1 MMLPDLKLATWDEI
15 EAKVEEYKS
24 VFQDVDNYLFIDYE
38 TFYSDEY
45 SLRKKDMT
53 YLKFIKH
60 EFFKIQSAYIRRGNG
75 EEVYLRTATDIEEY
89 LRAQLEE
96 YPDTIICAQ
105 QVFFDGGIIKFFH
118 GLEFKYALDL
128 PSMSRAIWPN
138 HMFHNLDAIAE
149 RIWPDDESKRKSDDI
164 AFTKGV
170 YNWSEE
176 IHQRNYLYN
185 KQDTNLL
192 AEIVLYFKENGFPI
206 DVLVQQSIILMMYLK
221 PRFKGNRT
229 LLEAH
234 LKETIAEQ
242 EHKVDSAID
251 YIRKNAQI
259 RGAFFVTVEER
270 NKEKFKTQKSYDEAY
285 RATFKMPPMKNK
297 AELRK
302 MLSSNDKFALILEKG
317 FGITPPMKP
326 SPTKPDEFTYAFGK
340 GDVEFQKLMSV
351 HRDLAIVWEG
361 RMASKSNQERTRT
374 ETFLEYMDLCDGF
387 IPVPLRPSA
396 AHTHRLGGT
405 ESINMQNLGRNSPL
419 RPALTGGGTHAVNAT
434 DSSNIESRMSAVF
447 CGHTEKVELFINN
460 GDPYNDM
467 ATSIFGYEVDRKSK
481 VVDHKMQGAVGK
493 ATDLGCFAEGTAVI
507 TDAGIM
513 PIEQVQTCNKVW
525 NGVEWVSHEGT
536 IYKGTKSVINVGNSG
551 IYATPEHLI
560 WVDEYPKQAFTA
572 TEREIQTASRR
583 ERTEFRHI
591 DSNFQRMY
599 PDKWEQIVAN
609 AVFWMQNAEMEV
621 ELPTG
626 HMPEL
631 SSFKEELERRT
642 KSMGRTLRLNE
653 AAMHQSIGYELSE
666 LRRAWNSI
674 ELQIKEALHSLRDGD
689 IRETTTKDASGQDTK
704 RWTLRAGKLTAC
716 IERGKQSEQTDKYV
730 YVLQWN
736 ASAEA
741 PRLPC
746 DSNSVPRDTA
756 RGENNSTDGNERQEE
771 PSGNTS
777 VLLWPSD
784 LHKKQTYDIAD
795 CEKGN
800 RFSLSNGLVVKNCG
814 YQMGEDRFRG
824 YLNAGP
830 LGMDP
835 IFLEDIPELAHLPNP
850 YKYIIDTYREKNWP
864 IKDMWWKLQRMLS
877 EMQYE
882 YCDEVV
888 GELVR
893 FTKECIWLPS
903 GLRLHYPE
911 LHKTPT
917 GTVYK
922 SGADWNFIF
931 GGKTLE
937 NIIQALS
944 AIIIMRQMVWIAA
957 YLEVVYGWEE
967 AAPALQV
974 HDEIVSVFPTNEVQ
988 VQNEKGYWVWPKDGQ
1003 VANTEADLCAIMH
1016 RRPERFEAVPIAA
1029 EGGTDMCY
1037 SK

>member
-447 CGHTEKVELFINN
+447 CGHTEKVELFENN

-481 VVDHKMQGAVGK
+481 VLDHKMQGAVGK
-493 ATDLGCFAEGTAVI
+493 ATDLGA
-507 TDAGIM
+507 
-513 PIEQVQTCNKVW
+513 
-525 NGVEWVSHEGT
+525 
-536 IYKGTKSVINVGNSG
+536 
-551 IYATPEHLI
+551 
-560 WVDEYPKQAFTA
+560 
-572 TEREIQTASRR
+572 
-583 ERTEFRHI
+583 
-591 DSNFQRMY
+591 
-599 PDKWEQIVAN
+599 
-609 AVFWMQNAEMEV
+609 
-621 ELPTG
+621 
-626 HMPEL
+626 
-631 SSFKEELERRT
+631 
-642 KSMGRTLRLNE
+642 
-653 AAMHQSIGYELSE
+653 
-666 LRRAWNSI
+666 
-674 ELQIKEALHSLRDGD
+674 
-689 IRETTTKDASGQDTK
+689 
-704 RWTLRAGKLTAC
+704 
-716 IERGKQSEQTDKYV
+716 
-730 YVLQWN
+730 
-736 ASAEA
+736 
-741 PRLPC
+741 
-746 DSNSVPRDTA
+746 
-756 RGENNSTDGNERQEE
+756 
-771 PSGNTS
+771 
-777 VLLWPSD
+777 
-784 LHKKQTYDIAD
+784 
-795 CEKGN
+795 
-800 RFSLSNGLVVKNCG
+800 G
-814 YQMGEDRFRG
+814 YQMGRDRFQG

-835 IFLEDIPELAHLPNP
+835 IFLEDIPELAQYADP